1 MKNLRLIAGFTAV
14 LATCVLWTVA
24 LADQSSAVPVQSPV
38 PRNGDAS
45 HSEGLATGPASV
57 ATDIVARGRYLVMR
71 SGLCIDCH
79 SPRTEKGEFI
89 ESQHLT
95 GAPIP
100 FQPTVPMPW
109 VPAAPRLAGLPTGFT
124 EADLVHFL
132 MTGER
137 PHGRPP
143 ALPPMPPYRFNREDA
158 QAIAAFL
165 RTLPAQ

>member
-1 MKNLRLIAGFTAV
+1 MKTPALI
-14 LATCVLWTVA
+14 L
-24 LADQSSAVPVQSPV
+24 
-38 PRNGDAS
+38 
-45 HSEGLATGPASV
+45 GLAGAIALGVV
-57 ATDIVARGRYLVMR
+57 ATVSIANPVRPADPTAPTDDRLVERGRYLVMR

-79 SPRTEKGEFI
+79 SPRNEKGEFI
-89 ESQHLT
+89 EAQHLT

-100 FQPTVPMPW
+100 FQPTVSMPW

-158 QAIAAFL
+158 QAITAFL